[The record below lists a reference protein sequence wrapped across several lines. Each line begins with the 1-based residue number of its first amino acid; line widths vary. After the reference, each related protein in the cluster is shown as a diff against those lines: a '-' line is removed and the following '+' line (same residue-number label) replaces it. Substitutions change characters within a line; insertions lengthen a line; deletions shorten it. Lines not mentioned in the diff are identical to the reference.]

1 MNICIVGG
9 GIVGCA
15 AAYYLSKAG
24 NDVTLL
30 EKDDIASK
38 ASGFSFGGLLP
49 PMVSDQDKLNLFTD
63 FSIQLHKK
71 LFSDLSSKNI
81 NYGFRKKNSLII
93 ATSEDELKNIIEFS
107 SGMYFPSGQ
116 NPVILN
122 HGEIS
127 HIDARISDKVLGGLY
142 INNSYDVDA
151 FNLCSSLWYA
161 AKKYGAKL
169 IKDEVISIDVKNNS
183 VRSIALKYSK
193 KKINTQNVILAAGP
207 WSKLLTESLGIDI
220 PLKPLKGQI
229 LRFDNEN
236 HPDMNINFWWGANY
250 ISTKYDGYLWAG
262 TTEEDV
268 GFDQN
273 IDKKGAQ
280 SILSSCIE
288 IFPYIKKLKII
299 KQTACLRPITS
310 DLRPIIENF
319 PNEISG
325 LVLSTGGGR
334 NGILFGPAMGY
345 IAAEMVL
352 SKKNSVD
359 TAFLNLKR
367 FNN

>member
-81 NYGFRKKNSLII
+81 NYGFRKKNSLIL

-193 KKINTQNVILAAGP
+193 KK
-207 WSKLLTESLGIDI
+207 K
-220 PLKPLKGQI
+220 
-229 LRFDNEN
+229 
-236 HPDMNINFWWGANY
+236 
-250 ISTKYDGYLWAG
+250 
-262 TTEEDV
+262 
-268 GFDQN
+268 
-273 IDKKGAQ
+273 
-280 SILSSCIE
+280 
-288 IFPYIKKLKII
+288 
-299 KQTACLRPITS
+299 
-310 DLRPIIENF
+310 
-319 PNEISG
+319 
-325 LVLSTGGGR
+325 
-334 NGILFGPAMGY
+334 
-345 IAAEMVL
+345 
-352 SKKNSVD
+352 
-359 TAFLNLKR
+359 
-367 FNN
+367 

>member
-1 MNICIVGG
+1 MNISIVGG

-24 NDVTLL
+24 HKVTLF
-30 EKDDIASK
+30 EKDNIASK

-49 PMVSDQDKLNLFTD
+49 PMVSENDNLNLFTD
-63 FSIQLHKK
+63 FAINIHKK
-71 LFSDLSSKNI
+71 LFSELSSKEI
-81 NYGFRKKNSLII
+81 NYGFRKKNSLIL
-93 ATSEDELKNIIEFS
+93 ATSEDELKNIIKYSTE
-107 SGMYFPSGQ
+107 MYFPSGQ
-116 NPVILN
+116 NPVMLN
-122 HGEIS
+122 YGEIS

-151 FNLCSSLWYA
+151 FNLCSSLWCA
-161 AKKYGAKL
+161 AKDYGAKL

-183 VRSIALKYSK
+183 VRSIILKGSEE
-193 KKINTQNVILAAGP
+193 KINSENVILAAGP
-207 WSKLLTESLGIDI
+207 WSKFLAKTLGIDI

-229 LRFDNEN
+229 LRFDNKN
-236 HPDMNINFWWGANY
+236 YPDININFWWGANY
-250 ISTKYDGYLWAG
+250 ISTKYDGDLWAG

-268 GFDQN
+268 GFNQN
-273 IDKKGAQ
+273 IDKNGVQ

-288 IFPYIKKLKII
+288 IFPYIEKLKI
-299 KQTACLRPITS
+299 KNQTACLRPITS

-319 PNEISG
+319 PGEISG

-334 NGILFGPAMGY
+334 NGILFGPAMGC
-345 IAAEMVL
+345 IAAEMIL
-352 SKKNSVD
+352 SKKRSVD
-359 TAFLNLKR
+359 TSFLNLKR

>member
-1 MNICIVGG
+1 
-9 GIVGCA
+9 
-15 AAYYLSKAG
+15 
-24 NDVTLL
+24 
-30 EKDDIASK
+30 
-38 ASGFSFGGLLP
+38 
-49 PMVSDQDKLNLFTD
+49 
-63 FSIQLHKK
+63 
-71 LFSDLSSKNI
+71 
-81 NYGFRKKNSLII
+81 
-93 ATSEDELKNIIEFS
+93 
-107 SGMYFPSGQ
+107 MYFPSGQ

-127 HIDARISDKVLGGLY
+127 HIDARISDKVFGGLY

-183 VRSIALKYSK
+183 VRSIVLKGSE
-193 KKINTQNVILAAGP
+193 KKINSQNVILAAGP
-207 WSKLLTESLGIDI
+207 WSKFLTESLGIDI

-236 HPDMNINFWWGANY
+236 HPDISINFWWGANY

-262 TTEEDV
+262 TTEEDI

-334 NGILFGPAMGY
+334 NGILFGPAMGC
-345 IAAEMVL
+345 IAAEMIL

-359 TAFLNLKR
+359 TSFLNLKR